1 MAAQFRGTAFMVKCV
16 FDIMNRD
23 TTADPRKFPIP
34 PAIPAA
40 GLLLGW
46 LLGKVWPL
54 PLPLPA
60 WTRWIEWPLF
70 VIAPCIAIWAVMT
83 FRRHNTVVDPR
94 GKVVTIVSSGP
105 FRYTRNPMY
114 VSLMLLYTAGALAIG
129 NVWVVILLAPVFLAL
144 HYGVIIPEEQY
155 LKAAFGGQYTEYRGR
170 VRRWI

>member
-1 MAAQFRGTAFMVKCV
+1 MVQCGST
-16 FDIMNRD
+16 IMNLG
-23 TTADPRKFPIP
+23 TTTDPRKFPIP

-46 LLGKVWPL
+46 LLGKVWPI

-70 VIAPCIAIWAVMT
+70 VIAPCLAIWAVVT

-94 GKVVTIVSSGP
+94 GKVATIVSSGP

-114 VSLMLLYTAGALAIG
+114 VALMLLYIAGALAIG
-129 NVWVVILLAPVFLAL
+129 NGWVAILLLPVFLAL
-144 HYGVIIPEEQY
+144 HYGVIIREERY
-155 LKAAFGGQYTEYRGR
+155 LKAAFGGQYEEYQGR

>member
-1 MAAQFRGTAFMVKCV
+1 
-16 FDIMNRD
+16 MNPD

-40 GLLLGW
+40 GLLSGW

-54 PLPLPA
+54 PLLLPA

-94 GKVVTIVSSGP
+94 GKVVTVVSSGP

-114 VSLMLLYTAGALAIG
+114 VSLMLLYIAGALAIG
-129 NVWVVILLAPVFLAL
+129 NVWVVILVAPVFLAL

-155 LKAAFGGQYTEYRGR
+155 LKAAFGEQYTEYRGR